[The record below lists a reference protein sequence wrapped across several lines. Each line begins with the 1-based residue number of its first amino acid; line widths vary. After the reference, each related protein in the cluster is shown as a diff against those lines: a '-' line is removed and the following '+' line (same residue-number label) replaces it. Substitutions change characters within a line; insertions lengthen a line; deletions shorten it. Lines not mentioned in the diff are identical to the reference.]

1 MGSLSS
7 PEYDAIIVGGGFAGC
22 YTLDQVRKAGF
33 KTLVID
39 DAADLGGVWYWNC
52 YAGARVDTPVP
63 LYEFSEEEIWRPW
76 TWSEKYPGREE
87 IRNYFQHVESKLH
100 LKKDVMFNTRVVS
113 ADFDKMGSHW
123 NITTGDKS
131 VLTTRYFILCTGFAA
146 KPNTPDFKGL
156 ESFAGVSG
164 HTSKWPQEGIDFKG
178 KRVGVVGNGS
188 SGLQVIQEIAP
199 EVDHL
204 TVFQRSPAYAL
215 PMRQTPLSIE
225 DQKMET
231 YKELYELR
239 KNTFAGLDFEFNPQA
254 CAGTTAD
261 ERQAFFEKIWAKG
274 ELSFWLG
281 TYLDVIRNREANQ
294 HAYEFWRSKVL
305 ERRAILERRYYE
317 VYNRDNV
324 DLIATKANTISEV
337 VPDGVFTADGE
348 LHKFDVLILATGL
361 DSVTGGILAI
371 DIKGENGQSLKEKW
385 AKGTTTHLGMMT
397 AGFPNALFVYG
408 PQGPTSFCNGP
419 TCAELQGGWIRD
431 TLVHLRENG
440 KRYIDPRPD
449 VEQEWRDLVN
459 RIGDDT
465 LLPQNKSEYMGTNI
479 PGNPKETLNFLGG
492 VVEYTRRINNS
503 LNTGLKDFVVQPGRQ
518 IHGHGHGQFPTYSA
532 SKQLDPDSNILN
544 ADDVNHA
551 RIRRGVAHAFS
562 PRSLAEQEP
571 IIHDY
576 VDKVVQRLSDVA
588 ESQMPTEMGRGF
600 HIASFDIIG
609 DLTFGESLVGIDN
622 NEFHHVVTS
631 VLMFIERAKKLFE
644 LNTLLGPLAWIVLPI
659 LARDIEKGF
668 MD

>member
-7 PEYDAIIVGGGFAGC
+7 PEYDVIIVGGGFAGC
-22 YTLDQVRKAGF
+22 YTLDQLRKAGF

-100 LKKDVMFNTRVVS
+100 LKKDVMFNTHVVS
-113 ADFDKMGSHW
+113 ADFDKIGSHW
-123 NITTGDKS
+123 TITTGDKS
-131 VLTTRYFILCTGFAA
+131 ILTARYFILCTGFAA
-146 KPNTPDFKGL
+146 KPNIPDFKGL
-156 ESFAGVSG
+156 DSFTGTSC

-178 KRVGVVGNGS
+178 KRVGIVGNGS

-199 EVDHL
+199 EVEHL
-204 TVFQRSPAYAL
+204 TVFQRSPTYAL
-215 PMRQTPLSIE
+215 PMRQVPLSIE
-225 DQKMET
+225 DQKKET

-254 CAGTTAD
+254 CAETTAK
-261 ERQAFFEKIWAKG
+261 ERQAFFEEIWAKG
-274 ELSFWLG
+274 GLSFWLG
-281 TYLDVIRNREANQ
+281 TYQDVIRNREANQ

-305 ERRAILERRYYE
+305 ERVHKPAMQELLAPEKPPYYFGTKRATLEQRYYE
-317 VYNRDNV
+317 VYNCDNV
-324 DLIATKANTISEV
+324 ALIDTKANAIAEV

-348 LHKFDVLILATGL
+348 LHKFDVLILATGF

-431 TLVHLRENG
+431 TLVHLRKNG
-440 KRYIDPRPD
+440 KRYINPRPD
-449 VEQEWRDLVN
+449 VEQEWRELVN
-459 RIGDDT
+459 RIGDET
-465 LLPQNKSEYMGTNI
+465 LLPQTKSEYMGTNI
-479 PGNPKETLNFLGG
+479 PGKPKEMLNFLGG
-492 VVEYTRRINNS
+492 VVEYTRRINDS
-503 LNTGLKDFVVQPGRQ
+503 LNTGLQDFTVQ
-518 IHGHGHGQFPTYSA
+518 
-532 SKQLDPDSNILN
+532 
-544 ADDVNHA
+544 
-551 RIRRGVAHAFS
+551 
-562 PRSLAEQEP
+562 
-571 IIHDY
+571 
-576 VDKVVQRLSDVA
+576 
-588 ESQMPTEMGRGF
+588 
-600 HIASFDIIG
+600 
-609 DLTFGESLVGIDN
+609 
-622 NEFHHVVTS
+622 
-631 VLMFIERAKKLFE
+631 
-644 LNTLLGPLAWIVLPI
+644 
-659 LARDIEKGF
+659 
-668 MD
+668 